1 MQVLYSINKDC
12 FNEFQLRIGINI
24 GPVVAG
30 VIGAS
35 KPQYD
40 IWGNT
45 VNVASRMESTGVM
58 NRIQVCKR
66 ISIYS
71 LSKRSD
77 WFDNNCYLFL
87 FFFKVPEETRNIL
100 VEYGYPC
107 ECRGKI
113 FVKGKG
119 EMVTYVVRPKNELF

>member
-1 MQVLYSINKDC
+1 MERNHHYLIALTDFAFAMMQVLYSINKDC

-30 VIGAS
+30 VIGVS

-58 NRIQVCKR
+58 NRIQVEGCFHCVVVFRFKD
-66 ISIYS
+66 ISLKFES
-71 LSKRSD
+71 
-77 WFDNNCYLFL
+77 
-87 FFFKVPEETRNIL
+87 
-100 VEYGYPC
+100 
-107 ECRGKI
+107 I
-113 FVKGKG
+113 F
-119 EMVTYVVRPKNELF
+119 

>member
-1 MQVLYSINKDC
+1 MHLLNAINKDC

-30 VIGAS
+30 VIGSS

-45 VNVASRMESTGVM
+45 VNVASRMESTGVL
-58 NRIQVCKR
+58 NRIQV
-66 ISIYS
+66 
-71 LSKRSD
+71 
-77 WFDNNCYLFL
+77 
-87 FFFKVPEETRNIL
+87 PQETKEIL
-100 VEYGYPC
+100 ENYGYAC

-113 FVKGKG
+113 NVKGKG
-119 EMVTYVVRPKNELF
+119 EMVTYVVKPKNEYNLTI